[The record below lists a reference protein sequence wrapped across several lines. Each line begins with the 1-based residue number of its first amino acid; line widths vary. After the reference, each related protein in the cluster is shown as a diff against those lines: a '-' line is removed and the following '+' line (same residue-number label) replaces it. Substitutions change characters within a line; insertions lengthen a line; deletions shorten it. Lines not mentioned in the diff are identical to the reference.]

1 MRKITTTSHPNK
13 LIHNKLY
20 IDLGVEHITLE
31 KKGSWVVYKGEM
43 IGQVREAAKQHLI
56 DTPELTAE
64 WTGLIMDKV
73 QPKAEEAAVGAVGD
87 E

>member
-13 LIHNKLY
+13 LVYIKLY

-31 KKGSWVVYKGEM
+31 KKGSWVTYKGKM
-43 IGQVREAAKQHLI
+43 IGQIRETATQHLI

-73 QPKAEEAAVGAVGD
+73 QPKAEEAAVGAVED